1 MLSISEIINILEPK
15 QLNNANE
22 ISIDKKFNNKS
33 KLNNFYDLIL
43 DNSLFYKYE
52 NTIKTNSIISSL
64 LGICDE
70 TYLLYSDNEKNGVI
84 KEVINKMY
92 IDLDEKI
99 IHKRFGYTRKKK
111 FSKNILKELLLN
123 NKIDFDNNE
132 NDNLKQY
139 LADYF
144 KLNIII
150 LIFDENNNY
159 IGSNYFKY
167 NNYVDSN
174 PSLTNIIIEKSNNKY
189 HPILKNNQKNI
200 ISLSEDKELLVK
212 LKKFVPQLIL
222 DVIQE
227 TNTES
232 EEEEYNI
239 KDKKSL
245 MNLKL
250 DKIKLIAK
258 ENNISLKKLSEKT
271 GKLINLKKEEI
282 IDDILEKAKN

>member
-1 MLSISEIINILEPK
+1 MLSISEIISTLEPK
-15 QLNNANE
+15 QSNIPNE
-22 ISIDKKFNNKS
+22 INNNKKFNNKS
-33 KLNNFYDLIL
+33 KLNNFYDFIL
-43 DNSLFYKYE
+43 DSNLYYKYE
-52 NTIKTNSIISSL
+52 NTINHNSIISSL

-70 TYLLYSDNEKNGVI
+70 TYLLYNNNEKNSVI

-92 IDLDEKI
+92 NDLDEKNN
-99 IHKRFGYTRKKK
+99 HKKFGYTRKKK
-111 FSKNILKELLLN
+111 FSKSILKELLLN
-123 NKIDFDNNE
+123 NKIDFDNNQ

-144 KLNIII
+144 GLSIII

-167 NNYVDSN
+167 NNYIDNN
-174 PSLTNIIIEKSNNKY
+174 PSVTNVILEKINNKY
-189 HPILKNNQKNI
+189 HPILNNNQKNI
-200 ISLSEDKELLVK
+200 ITLSEDKQLLIK
-212 LKKFVPQLIL
+212 LKKFVPELIL
-222 DVIQE
+222 DVIHDN
-227 TNTES
+227 NTES
-232 EEEEYNI
+232 DEEEYDITN
-239 KDKKSL
+239 KKSL

-282 IDDILEKAKN
+282 IDNILDKVKN

>member
-1 MLSISEIINILEPK
+1 MSSL
-15 QLNNANE
+15 
-22 ISIDKKFNNKS
+22 
-33 KLNNFYDLIL
+33 
-43 DNSLFYKYE
+43 NSL
-52 NTIKTNSIISSL
+52 SL
-64 LGICDE
+64 SPLHLF
-70 TYLLYSDNEKNGVI
+70 T
-84 KEVINKMY
+84 
-92 IDLDEKI
+92 
-99 IHKRFGYTRKKK
+99 
-111 FSKNILKELLLN
+111 
-123 NKIDFDNNE
+123 
-132 NDNLKQY
+132 
-139 LADYF
+139 
-144 KLNIII
+144 II

>member
-92 IDLDEKI
+92 IDLDEKNN
-99 IHKRFGYTRKKK
+99 HKRFGYTRKKK